1 MKKLKHDQKYI
12 VFDVETEGLNLYYS
26 RPWQV
31 SWVLGEG
38 NKVVEEQDRF
48 IKYSDLELSDMIK
61 KMTGYNQRTYDSK
74 KESVRAVYDD
84 LAKYLYDP
92 EYIIIGQNL
101 LGFDVYMVAVMQRM
115 LGIEP
120 DFSYIDRIY
129 DTRALG
135 KAYRE
140 NLDKPS
146 GNFLS
151 WQYKIINDR
160 SLKSK
165 VSQGVLLKHL
175 DIDHDPKMLHNALYD
190 VKMCFQVFCKL
201 KKGLDL

>member
-1 MKKLKHDQKYI
+1 MKKLKYNQKYI
-12 VFDVETEGLNLYYS
+12 CFDTETEGLNLYYS

-61 KMTGYNQRTYDSK
+61 KLTGYNQRTYDSK
-74 KESVRAVYDD
+74 KESIRAVYDD

-165 VSQGVLLKHL
+165 VSQSVLLKHL